1 MKELE
6 AIFFDFGGTMVSEES
21 DRVAH
26 YHIADF
32 VKKRYGIPL
41 SHEEIDKFLTHDLLV
56 EIENAEQKWPDV
68 NGILKNSIEKLASKF
83 GKTLSEEEKEN
94 FVKTYIDLHIK
105 YMELF
110 PDVLPALEK
119 LRSEFK
125 GHIGIISDIVTDL
138 IYGVLKKFD
147 LEKFFDSVT
156 TSEEVGVGKPNPK
169 IFRVAFEKAGVKGEK
184 SIYVGN
190 SPKHDVLGARRVGMK
205 VILVGPE
212 VHQLANFKV
221 KNFSEILPIILDG
234 RL

>member
-21 DRVAH
+21 DRIAH

-32 VKKRYGIPL
+32 VKNHYDIPL
-41 SHEEIDKFLTHDLLV
+41 SHEEIDRFLTQDLLM

-68 NGILKNSIEKLASKF
+68 SGILKNSIEKLASKF

-94 FVKTYIDLHIK
+94 FVKTYIDLHVK

-110 PDVLPALEK
+110 PDVISTLEHLK
-119 LRSEFK
+119 GTFK
-125 GHIGIISDIVTDL
+125 GHIGIISDIVSDL
-138 IYGVLKKFD
+138 ISGVLKKFD

-169 IFRVAFEKAGVKGEK
+169 IFEVAFKKAGVRGER

-190 SPKHDVLGARRVGMK
+190 SPKHDVIGAKRVGMK
-205 VILVGPE
+205 VILVGPQM
-212 VHQLANFKV
+212 HHLADFKV
-221 KNFSEILPIILDG
+221 KNFHEILPIILDG